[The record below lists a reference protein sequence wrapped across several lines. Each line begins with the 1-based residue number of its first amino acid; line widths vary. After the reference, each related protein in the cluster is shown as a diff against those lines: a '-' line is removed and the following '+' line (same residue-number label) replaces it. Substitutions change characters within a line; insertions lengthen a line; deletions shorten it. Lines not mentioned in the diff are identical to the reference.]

1 MNSKDTPCRSTI
13 ILAKGKDYEFID
25 GVLKHNEFDTQ
36 LRVNLDPG
44 KYFVYCKLDPTIDG
58 NDLPLEASLSTYST
72 NFVDIKMIEKYHI
85 PGFFRKVFFA
95 YAR

>member
-1 MNSKDTPCRSTI
+1 MLGSNGKETACRSTI

-44 KYFVYCKLDPTIDG
+44 KYFVYCKLDPSIEG
-58 NDLPLEASLSTYST
+58 N
-72 NFVDIKMIEKYHI
+72 
-85 PGFFRKVFFA
+85 
-95 YAR
+95 